1 MNCLTVTIFF
11 RKFYFIFYLLST
23 FETTQNTMNNARFTR
38 TTVAPV
44 GVSKEKEIIIPAKK
58 QNSETTTELIIT
70 ERKLL
75 KIRIEVRDGKII
87 NAEISS
93 VPIILIPITIVNA
106 VKTAISILYAFVLT
120 PVAFE
125 KSSSKVTAKI
135 LL

>member
-11 RKFYFIFYLLST
+11 RRFYFIFYLLST

-58 QNSETTTELIIT
+58 QNSETTIELIIT

-106 VKTAISILYAFVLT
+106 VY
-120 PVAFE
+120 
-125 KSSSKVTAKI
+125 
-135 LL
+135 